1 MSEAQCQGKVPA
13 VMWGGGW
20 FPCYTHTHSSKGS
33 AAPFRLDS
41 DIYGT

>member
-13 VMWGGGW
+13 VVWGGGW
-20 FPCYTHTHSSKGS
+20 FPCYTHTPSKGS